1 MANCERSRELAQAYL
16 DGTLPPAERTAF
28 ENHLGACPSCRQVV
42 ATYRRLFAALA
53 APAIPAP
60 SGDLTQR
67 TLGRIRV
74 AARRR
79 RAAQTLVS
87 AAAVA
92 LCGVVASLAWGLP
105 QLGSLAISVED
116 LAIEVHG
123 KEATA
128 DFLASAT
135 ATARGRS
142 RQPPWRWQSRVR
154 LRLRKT
160 DEGWRVCG
168 AEYALPPLVER
179 QW

>member
-1 MANCERSRELAQAYL
+1 MAVSKKFLVL
-16 DGTLPPAERTAF
+16 V
-28 ENHLGACPSCRQVV
+28 LGA
-42 ATYRRLFAALA
+42 AALA
-53 APAIPAP
+53 VVLVVVLPKSDKRQIESLIHRLERRLEHRDAIGFCMCLTDDYRDTTGLNR
-60 SGDLTQR
+60 SGLKDR
-67 TLGRIRV
+67 
-74 AARRR
+74 
-79 RAAQTLVS
+79 
-87 AAAVA
+87 
-92 LCGVVASLAWGLP
+92 LAWGLP